1 MVMVMVVLLRGRDSN
16 AGAGPLGQSRR
27 ARYAR
32 LPGPAIAYSRLGTGR
47 TPSAVPSSSNFPASH
62 LRGFGA
68 RSDCSVLS
76 SVFIL
81 RHLAEARRSRLDAWV
96 SGEPCQL
103 LFFGQARPSR
113 RRMPCTREA
122 QGRDFLPAKSL
133 TAAQGVQKI
142 MGYSKSNL

>member
-62 LRGFGA
+62 LGSELGLIVQSYRAFSSPPLG
-68 RSDCSVLS
+68 RPTRLS
-76 SVFIL
+76 RAV
-81 RHLAEARRSRLDAWV
+81 ATKRLPQPPPA
-96 SGEPCQL
+96 SL
-103 LFFGQARPSR
+103 LQSS
-113 RRMPCTREA
+113 T
-122 QGRDFLPAKSL
+122 
-133 TAAQGVQKI
+133 V
-142 MGYSKSNL
+142 